1 MTAATEQGSFDVLV
15 VGSGVAGCTTA
26 LELAERGVGR
36 VGLVTKG
43 GLGVSTTDWAQGGIA
58 AALSEE
64 DASIELRFEDT
75 LRAGGGLCDLEAT
88 RVLVGDGPDAIR
100 SLEHR
105 GAILD
110 RDEQGELARSREGGH
125 SVPRVV
131 HAGGM
136 ATGAEVIRALVSAIE
151 RSDVVVIEA
160 SVVNDLVFEMGSCRA

>member
-43 GLGVSTTDWAQGGIA
+43 ELGVSTTDWAQGGIA

-64 DASIELRFEDT
+64 HDSIELHFEDT
-75 LRAGGGLCDLEAT
+75 LRAGGGLCDLAAT
-88 RVLVGDGPDAIR
+88 RALVGDGPEAVR
-100 SLEHR
+100 ALERR

-110 RDEQGELARSREGGH
+110 RDAAGELE
-125 SVPRVV
+125 
-131 HAGGM
+131 
-136 ATGAEVIRALVSAIE
+136 RA
-151 RSDVVVIEA
+151 
-160 SVVNDLVFEMGSCRA
+160 